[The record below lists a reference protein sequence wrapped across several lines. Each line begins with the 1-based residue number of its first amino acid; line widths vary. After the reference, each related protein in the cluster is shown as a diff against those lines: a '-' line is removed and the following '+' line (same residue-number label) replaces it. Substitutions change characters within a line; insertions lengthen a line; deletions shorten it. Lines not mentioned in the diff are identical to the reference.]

1 MISFGGLFYS
11 GVVLS
16 RKALALSINVLLL
29 LANQS
34 FVSFARLCH
43 LYIVEELINGS
54 VESIYDR
61 IVVVDVVLTLVKKA

>member
-1 MISFGGLFYS
+1 MIIHSCWWTYLP
-11 GVVLS
+11 VVFNTN
-16 RKALALSINVLLL
+16 ALVL

-54 VESIYDR
+54 VVSIFDC
-61 IVVVDVVLTLVKKA
+61 IVVVDVVFI